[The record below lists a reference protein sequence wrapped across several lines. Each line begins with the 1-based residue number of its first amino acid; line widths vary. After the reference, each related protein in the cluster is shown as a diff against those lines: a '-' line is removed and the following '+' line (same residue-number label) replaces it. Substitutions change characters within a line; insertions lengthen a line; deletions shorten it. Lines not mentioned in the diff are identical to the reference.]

1 MSACKEKEE
10 EEIRLKITDNLS
22 MYMIL
27 KNTSNLK
34 KNSPM
39 NNSQIQYLKKMM
51 TTLSFIVD

>member
-10 EEIRLKITDNLS
+10 EEIRLKITDNLF

-27 KNTSNLK
+27 KNTNNLK

-51 TTLSFIVD
+51 TTPSFIVD